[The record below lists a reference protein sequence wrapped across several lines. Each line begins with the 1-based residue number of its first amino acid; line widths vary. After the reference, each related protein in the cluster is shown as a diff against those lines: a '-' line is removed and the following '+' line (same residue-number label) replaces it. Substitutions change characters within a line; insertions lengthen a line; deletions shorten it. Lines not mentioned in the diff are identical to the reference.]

1 MSLTIIVAIARDG
14 AIGHGG
20 DLLWHLRADL
30 RHFKEKTM
38 GGAVIMG
45 RRTWQSLPKGALPGR
60 RNIVIT
66 RQEGFEAP
74 GAVVCSDLPSALQ
87 AAEGLDAYI
96 IGGAQVYNQALPL
109 ADRLELTRV
118 EREYPEAD
126 TRMAD
131 PAAPP
136 GWQLI
141 SSTEPQTDPAEGLTF
156 HFETYRRESRN
167 PQ

>member
-1 MSLTIIVAIARDG
+1 
-14 AIGHGG
+14 
-20 DLLWHLRADL
+20 
-30 RHFKEKTM
+30 
-38 GGAVIMG
+38 MG
-45 RRTWQSLPKGALPGR
+45 RRTWESLPKGALPGR

-74 GAVVCSDLPSALQ
+74 GAIVCRDLPAAIK
-87 AAEGLDAYI
+87 AAEGVDAFI

-118 EREYPEAD
+118 DREYPEAD

-131 PAAPP
+131 PAAAP
-136 GWQLI
+136 GWQLTAA
-141 SSTEPQTDPAEGLTF
+141 TEPQTDAAEGLTF
-156 HFETYRRESRN
+156 HFETYSRESRN

>member
-14 AIGHGG
+14 AIGHAG

-45 RRTWQSLPKGALPGR
+45 RRTWESLPKGALPGR

-66 RQEGFEAP
+66 RQEGFTAP
-74 GAVVCSDLPSALQ
+74 GATVCSDLP
-87 AAEGLDAYI
+87 AAIEAAGGLEAYI

-118 EREYPEAD
+118 ERDYPQAD
-126 TRMAD
+126 TRMPD
-131 PAAPP
+131 PAAAP
-136 GWQLI
+136 GWQLTAA
-141 SSTEPQTDPAEGLTF
+141 TEPQTDEREGLTF
-156 HFETYRRESRN
+156 HFETYTRESSN

>member
-14 AIGHGG
+14 AIGHRG

-30 RHFKEKTM
+30 RHFKEKTL

-45 RRTWQSLPKGALPGR
+45 RRTWESLPKGALPGR
-60 RNIVIT
+60 RNIVIS
-66 RQEGFEAP
+66 RRENFEAP
-74 GAVVCSDLPSALQ
+74 GAIVCRDLPSAIS
-87 AAEGLDAYI
+87 AAEGLDTYI

-109 ADRLELTRV
+109 ATCLELTRV
-118 EREYPEAD
+118 DADFPEAD

-131 PAAPP
+131 PAAAP
-136 GWQLI
+136 GWQLAAA
-141 SSTEPQTDPAEGLTF
+141 SEPQTDSAEGLTF
-156 HFETYRRESRN
+156 HFETYRRESSN